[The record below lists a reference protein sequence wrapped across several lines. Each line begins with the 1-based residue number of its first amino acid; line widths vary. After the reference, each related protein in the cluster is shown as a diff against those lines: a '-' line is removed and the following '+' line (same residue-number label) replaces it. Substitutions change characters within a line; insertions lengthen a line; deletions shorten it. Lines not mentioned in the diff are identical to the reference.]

1 VRLLKGLARFPHQ
14 NGTCVYA
21 GHSVDGGTPPK
32 AFAANTAMT
41 AVALLWPKL
50 SSPEAQVIASG
61 KNRNARLW
69 AVYPLYEAE
78 KDFKVSNGSDALEQ
92 LWKKLA

>member
-1 VRLLKGLARFPHQ
+1 MEVFKDESNEP
-14 NGTCVYA
+14 
-21 GHSVDGGTPPK
+21 
-32 AFAANTAMT
+32 
-41 AVALLWPKL
+41 W
-50 SSPEAQVIASG
+50 G